1 MKATVSVQDNYYRL
15 LNHDSH
21 VSVDFTIRPWWLR
34 RVNWLVPGTRKCV
47 DGNYVRIS
55 GDTRQTYRTYELVS
69 ERGYLLVEDVVG
81 LMAGVADGLAER
93 AQHGVPIGGER
104 L

>member
-1 MKATVSVQDNYYRL
+1 M
-15 LNHDSH
+15 
-21 VSVDFTIRPWWLR
+21 
-34 RVNWLVPGTRKCV
+34 
-47 DGNYVRIS
+47 RIS

-69 ERGYLLVEDVVG
+69 GGGYLLVEDVVG

-93 AQHGVPIGGER
+93 AQHGVPVGGER